1 MQINCHVPN
10 GPLPV
15 PKFGTLRLTL
25 NKVLKVAMCISLT
38 KSYHE
43 LVAFKNY
50 TIFLDSKLNRRLL
63 SNRTSKQSK

>member
-10 GPLPV
+10 GPLLV

-43 LVAFKNY
+43 SVAFTTVLGCQNNN
-50 TIFLDSKLNRRLL
+50 SKRLIL
-63 SNRTSKQSK
+63 

>member
-43 LVAFKNY
+43 LVAFTNC
-50 TIFLDSKLNRRLL
+50 TIFLDNKLNRQLL
-63 SNRTSKQSK
+63 SKGTSK